1 LKSYGQR
8 TEQGISEQPAP
19 GKAILQVC
27 FERAEDVLNLPILDT
42 PLVNKLQ
49 VTSCVVLRERPLQQ
63 VRFEIKED
71 HGYRIRKR

>member
-27 FERAEDVLNLPILDT
+27 FERAEDVLNLPIQDT
-42 PLVNKLQ
+42 PLVNKL
-49 VTSCVVLRERPLQQ
+49 
-63 VRFEIKED
+63 
-71 HGYRIRKR
+71 